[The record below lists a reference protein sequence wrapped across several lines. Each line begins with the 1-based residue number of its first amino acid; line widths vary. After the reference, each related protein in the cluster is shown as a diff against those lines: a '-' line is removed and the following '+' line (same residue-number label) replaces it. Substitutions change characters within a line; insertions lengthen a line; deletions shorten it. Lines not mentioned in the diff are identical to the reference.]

1 MPQPFNVTYL
11 LSPRMSQIA
20 DAYIRLGG
28 DLRPALRSVAVHM
41 KEVIEDRF
49 RTETD
54 PEGNRWAEISA
65 AWKAR
70 KKKLGRQ
77 TQILRF
83 RDKLFHNVRGTGI
96 EYDKES
102 VTQGANIKYARIH
115 QLGGRAGR
123 GHRTKIVP
131 RPFLGWSEKDRQYAE
146 REIHDHIS
154 KATK

>member
-1 MPQPFNVTYL
+1 MSLPFNVTYL
-11 LSPRMSQIA
+11 PSPRLARLA
-20 DAYIRLGG
+20 DAYIRRGG
-28 DLRPALRSVAVHM
+28 DLRPALRSVAIHM

-54 PEGNRWAEISA
+54 PDGNRWADISD

-70 KKKLGRQ
+70 KAKLGRQ

-96 EYDKES
+96 AYDKES

-115 QLGGRAGR
+115 QLGGKAGR
-123 GHRTKIVP
+123 GHRTTIVA
-131 RPFLGWSEKDRQYAE
+131 RPFLGWGRADLKYAE
-146 REIHDHIS
+146 REIHDHMS
-154 KATK
+154 GAAK